1 MNSKRKIL
9 KAGKFAVALTATWCA
24 MNALAA
30 PCRSQA
36 AASTGATTGYN
47 VDIQAAD
54 ATEQQ
59 DKSASD
65 ILGQCV
71 AGITGTMTIPTF
83 PSIDDILNQI
93 KNEICRIASQKVH
106 QAAGNVSAEINA
118 AMRGVTPN
126 SGPITIPPPSVSTGS
141 GSTSSMNVTTAPTSA
156 ATTTGNSDWWGR
168 IWR

>member
-1 MNSKRKIL
+1 MNSTRKMQE
-9 KAGKFAVALTATWCA
+9 AGKFALAITVAWCA
-24 MNALAA
+24 MSASAA
-30 PCRSQA
+30 PCRSQT
-36 AASTGATTGYN
+36 AASTGGTNGYN

-83 PSIDDILNQI
+83 PSLDDILNQI
-93 KNEICRIASQKVH
+93 KNEICRIASQRVH

-118 AMRGVTPN
+118 AMRGVSTS

-156 ATTTGNSDWWGR
+156 ATTTSSSDWWSR